1 MFMNTDSGWFFWLHL
16 AKINLYT
23 CENDSEEILTLESR
37 SNYVTTVCDHA
48 KESRPVFAGQVV
60 RLHQSLEDPLRCHG
74 SRWTSSAFGRY
85 EIKSGGAAPRP
96 WNGNGSL
103 LLASSPFDTLQNRC
117 AESERYSL
125 PSSQS

>member
-48 KESRPVFAGQVV
+48 KESRSVFAGQLV
-60 RLHQSLEDPLRCHG
+60 RLHQSLEDPLRRHG
-74 SRWTSSAFGRY
+74 SRWTRSRLSEGMRSNPAALPPGR
-85 EIKSGGAAPRP
+85 GMARARCA
-96 WNGNGSL
+96 
-103 LLASSPFDTLQNRC
+103 LLAALLIRYKNRC
-117 AESERYSL
+117 AESERYS
-125 PSSQS
+125 